1 MKKLLKESSLTNN
14 LQKLKKDYNDA
25 VIVFHQDFDGV
36 LSGIAMREVL
46 KNAGFKVVGA
56 HVIQY
61 GDKEWTLKKSN
72 PESKTMYVLV
82 DFAHGKPMFQVHTDH
97 HDTQAGVEPG
107 TTTDFRSKRS
117 NVETINDDIS
127 MTPIFSK
134 DDIIAASTI
143 DSADFARHNVTPEE
157 VMRYF
162 YQFEKESDM
171 TRNRMLLGF
180 VTNKL
185 MLAFK
190 NKPGFMEKL
199 VMTCQPS
206 LVSIFTTIKNL
217 MKENVK
223 GTKYD
228 WASQTQLEK
237 NKEDY
242 LKTMKNYPKMKVD
255 NSIILQYGGGSMIN
269 PGSYDRYTAFRN
281 NPEADFFVMGWPMG
295 MVQASC
301 NPFKENRE
309 MKGVNLGQIAKEVLS
324 KYESG
329 LKNIMV
335 PISTIKWVS
344 EFNKEFSKE
353 SVGFTFKDLIALYG
367 NQLKNMEDGKEN
379 LYKLAEIMD
388 KSNSELIDEEWKL
401 MDEIKISAWDIIMAN
416 SGGHKCITN
425 ISGLTYIGRGK
436 RPPKGGPRYG
446 DDDEDSLSVKY
457 VKEIAKEF
465 YRVLKGKIE
474 QSKA

>member
-14 LQKLKKDYNDA
+14 LQKLKKDFKDA

-46 KNAGFKVVGA
+46 KAAGFKVVGA

-72 PESKTMYVLV
+72 PDTKTMYVLV

-127 MTPIFSK
+127 MSPIFSK
-134 DDIIAASTI
+134 EDIIAASTV
-143 DSADFARHNVTPEE
+143 DSADFARHKVTPEE

-162 YQFEKESDM
+162 YQFEKDSDM

-206 LVSIFTTIKNL
+206 LVSIYTTIKKL
-217 MKENVK
+217 MAENVK

-228 WASQTQLEK
+228 WASQSQLEK
-237 NKEDY
+237 NKENY
-242 LKTMKNYPKMKVD
+242 LKTMKTYPKMKVD
-255 NSIILQYGGGSMIN
+255 NSIILQYGGGSMIA

-309 MKGVNLGQIAKEVLS
+309 MKGVNLGEIAKEVLEKFKTDLQS
-324 KYESG
+324 
-329 LKNIMV
+329 IMI

-344 EFNKEFSKE
+344 EFNKEFTKE

-367 NQLKNMEDGKEN
+367 NQLKDIEGGKET
-379 LYKLAEIMD
+379 LYGLGDVMD
-388 KSNSELIDEEWKL
+388 KPSLELTDEDWSM
-401 MDEIKISAWDIIMAN
+401 MDGIEISAWDIVMAN

-425 ISGLTYIGRGK
+425 ISGLTYLGRGK
-436 RPPKGGPRYG
+436 RPPKGGPRYS

-465 YRVLKGKIE
+465 YRVLKGKIQ
-474 QSKA
+474 QSKV

>member
-1 MKKLLKESSLTNN
+1 MKKLLKESSLTHN
-14 LQKLKKDYNDA
+14 LQKLKKDFKDA

-46 KNAGFKVVGA
+46 KAAGFEVVGA

-72 PESKTMYVLV
+72 PETKTMYVLV

-134 DDIIAASTI
+134 EDIIAASTV
-143 DSADFARHNVTPEE
+143 DSADFARHKVTPEE

-162 YQFEKESDM
+162 YQFEKDSDM

-199 VMTCQPS
+199 VMICQPS
-206 LVSIFTTIKNL
+206 LVSIYTTIKNL
-217 MKENVK
+217 MAQNVK

-228 WASQTQLEK
+228 WASQSELEK
-237 NKEDY
+237 NKENY
-242 LKTMKNYPKMKVD
+242 LKTMKTYPKMKVD
-255 NSIILQYGGGSMIN
+255 NSIILQYGGGSMIA

-309 MKGVNLGQIAKEVLS
+309 MKGVNLGEIAKEVLEKFKTDLQS
-324 KYESG
+324 
-329 LKNIMV
+329 IMI

-344 EFNKEFSKE
+344 EFNKEFTKE

-367 NQLKNMEDGKEN
+367 NQLKDIEGGKET
-379 LYKLAEIMD
+379 LYGLGGVMD
-388 KSNSELIDEEWKL
+388 KPSLELTDKDWSM
-401 MDEIKISAWDIIMAN
+401 MDGIEISAWDIVMAN

-425 ISGLTYIGRGK
+425 ISGINYLGRSK
-436 RPPKGGPRYG
+436 RPPQGPPRYG
-446 DDDEDSLSVKY
+446 QREDDAPY
-457 VKEIAKEF
+457 VQALKRLQSEF
-465 YRVLKGKIE
+465 VEKLQEKINA
-474 QSKA
+474 ST